1 VENSGNWD
9 GEYRFYYS
17 SHQLIETR
25 NGNDDVLKQYVWGT
39 QYIDELIQV
48 SANPDP
54 ADAGEDECE
63 QVRWVAVDANY
74 NVMALVAAAGVVRP
88 LIRAWSA
95 RSTRRSGRCR

>member
-1 VENSGNWD
+1 MENSGNWD

-63 QVRWVAVDANY
+63 CFQWWPRPAWCVLSSAPGAHEVHDDQDDAGDDC
-74 NVMALVAAAGVVRP
+74 A
-88 LIRAWSA
+88 
-95 RSTRRSGRCR
+95 